1 MKTAIVTGTSRG
13 IGYELSKFLL
23 EKDYFVLGISR
34 TGNDIQHPNYT
45 HQNLD
50 VRDTVK
56 IDNLIKQLEC
66 NIDLFINNA
75 GVFRQGPIENFLNE
89 DIGLL
94 MDTNLISPMHITKSV
109 IPKLSPGSQIVYIN
123 SVAGLYNFQNQ
134 SVYCA
139 SQHAL
144 KSFAKILGKELRP
157 KQVRVCSLHLGG
169 VNTTF
174 YGEYNPYPFGDI
186 TKAVEVKELNR
197 ALELII
203 NTPDWIDM
211 SSIELF
217 PMIEWHG

>member
-1 MKTAIVTGTSRG
+1 MKTALITGTSRG
-13 IGYELSKFLL
+13 IGYELANFLL

-34 TGNDIQHPNYT
+34 TGNDITHPNYT

-50 VRDTVK
+50 VRETAK
-56 IDNLIKQLEC
+56 IDNLINQLEC
-66 NIDLFINNA
+66 KIDLFINNA

-89 DIGLL
+89 DINLII
-94 MDTNLISPMHITKSV
+94 DTNLISPIHITKSV
-109 IPKLSPGSQIVYIN
+109 IGKLSDSSQIVFVN

-144 KSFAKILGKELRP
+144 TSFAKILGKELRP
-157 KQVRVCSLHLGG
+157 KRVRVCSLHLGG

-186 TKAVEVKELNR
+186 SQAIETKEINR
-197 ALELII
+197 AVELII

-211 SSIELF
+211 STIELF